1 MFSKEVM
8 AMVTYSDLFQ
18 YVHIITKL
26 LALVKGR
33 GLSFLLRTLSVYAIL
48 ALGFE

>member
-18 YVHIITKL
+18 YMHIITKL

-33 GLSFLLRTLSVYAIL
+33 GLSFFVTVLAVLL
-48 ALGFE
+48 